1 MVDLFD
7 EVDEQLRS
15 DRYRDLAR
23 RAAPIATGVLAA
35 VLIGYLGYW
44 GLKTYQDRN
53 VNAAAVAYQQGID
66 ALAQNDRVGAQ
77 KDFAAAVQSGAA
89 GYKTLALLQQAG
101 LKLTA
106 GKTADAVSLYDQ
118 AAKSAPSPILGD
130 FASLRAAQA
139 LLDTAPFAEVQQ
151 RLLPLAD
158 AKRPYTLY
166 AREALA
172 MAKLSAGRSAE
183 ARKDFFVL
191 SASVGVPDDMRQR
204 CQMAIDLID
213 SGEAAVAVAAVK
225 IAATMPPPPPAS
237 VAPSPQ
243 GTQGQG
249 GPVNTPSGA
258 AH

>member
-1 MVDLFD
+1 VVDLFD

-53 VNAAAVAYQQGID
+53 INAAAVSYQQGVD
-66 ALAQNDRVGAQ
+66 ALAQNDQAGAQ
-77 KDFAAAVQSGAA
+77 KDFASAAASGAA
-89 GYKTLALLQQAG
+89 GYKTLALLQEAG
-101 LKLTA
+101 MKFTA
-106 GKTADAVSLYDQ
+106 GKTSDAISLYDE

-130 FASLRAAQA
+130 FANLRAAQV
-139 LLDTAPFAEVQQ
+139 LLDTAPFTEVQQ

-158 AKRPYTLY
+158 TKRPYSLY

-172 MAKLSAGRSAE
+172 MAKLMAGRTAE
-183 ARKDFFVL
+183 ARRDFSVL
-191 SASVGVPDDMRQR
+191 SVSVGVPDDMRQR
-204 CQMAIDLID
+204 CQLAISLID
-213 SGEAAVAVAAVK
+213 SGEAAVAVNAVK
-225 IAATMPPPPPAS
+225 IAATLPPPPPAS
-237 VAPSPQ
+237 VASPSQ

-249 GPVNTPSGA
+249 GPVAEPSGA
-258 AH
+258 AQ